1 MARLSARTAGTIE
14 PLPECC
20 GSSPKR
26 RVAVAKSRPERQVT
40 GLAINRVP
48 GRPHGKTIGF
58 ATLTRL
64 VPLWES
70 TCVPWWNTRGVYV
83 VSEFISSAEAF
94 RIARERASVAAVFE
108 ASTLHL
114 AVFDA
119 REAGLSVRE
128 TSVAL
133 SVPESTVA
141 HHWREVHHCAQPLPV
156 WGFGSVSTWREAHAA
171 VWAHN
176 PGELAGHWVP

>member
-1 MARLSARTAGTIE
+1 MDVSHRGTGE
-14 PLPECC
+14 
-20 GSSPKR
+20 
-26 RVAVAKSRPERQVT
+26 
-40 GLAINRVP
+40 
-48 GRPHGKTIGF
+48 GF
-58 ATLTRL
+58 HI
-64 VPLWES
+64 
-70 TCVPWWNTRGVYV
+70 

-94 RIARERASVAAVFE
+94 RIARERASVAATLE

-133 SVPESTVA
+133 SVPKSTVA
-141 HHWREVHHCAQPLPV
+141 RHWGEVHRCAQPTPM
-156 WGFGSVSTWREAHAA
+156 WGSPSAWREAHAA

-176 PGELAGHWVP
+176 PRELADDWVPYDWRDEGDQRIVTRRPRGTAALRSDGSWALKMNDDSDDR